1 MEGIS
6 HVPINS
12 LGLIAFTEA
21 SEGIQKTQRSKVNP
35 HYASGPMDGVLLGWC
50 SSVSAEMANDFHH
63 QLLSLAEES

>member
-12 LGLIAFTEA
+12 LGLIAFTKA

-35 HYASGPMDGVLLGWC
+35 HYASGPMDGVLLG
-50 SSVSAEMANDFHH
+50 
-63 QLLSLAEES
+63 